1 MNTRSTTT
9 RTTSTRSTP
18 VPSRRIAVLR
28 ALGIGFAASTTI
40 GIGVALAG
48 PAAADPPREP
58 FTLQCDL
65 LGEVSISVPAGGPY
79 TPGLVVGDTRVG
91 LPYSFSSTYTYTQTG
106 GEPEA
111 ITYAYSKPGPA
122 HDRKDRCTWHEEGSD
137 EYGTYSVDGE
147 VLITYTPR

>member
-1 MNTRSTTT
+1 MKHKSTTPS
-9 RTTSTRSTP
+9 TTSTRSTP
-18 VPSRRIAVLR
+18 VLPRTLAVLR

-91 LPYSFSSTYTYTQTG
+91 LPYSLSSTYTYTPTG
-106 GEPEA
+106 GVPEA
-111 ITYAYSKPGPA
+111 TTYAYSKPAPA
-122 HDRKDRCTWHEEGSD
+122 HDRKDRCTWQEAGSD
-137 EYGTYSVDGE
+137 ELGTYTIDGE

>member
-1 MNTRSTTT
+1 VNPRSTTT
-9 RTTSTRSTP
+9 QNTATQRTR

-48 PAAADPPREP
+48 PVAADPPREP

-65 LGEVSISVPAGGPY
+65 LGEVSIAVPAGGPY

-91 LPYSFSSTYTYTQTG
+91 LPYAFSSTYTYTQPG

-111 ITYAYSKPGPA
+111 TTYAYSKPAPA

-137 EYGTYSVDGE
+137 ELGAYTVDGE